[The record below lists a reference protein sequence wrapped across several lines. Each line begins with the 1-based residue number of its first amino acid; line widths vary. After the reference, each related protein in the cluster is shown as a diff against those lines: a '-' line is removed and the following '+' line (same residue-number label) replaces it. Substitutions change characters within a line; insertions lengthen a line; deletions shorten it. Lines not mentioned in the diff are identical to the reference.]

1 MSVDD
6 NETTNICTWDSDLFC
21 PPDAPSLWKAGKKN

>member
-6 NETTNICTWDSDLFC
+6 NETTSICTEDSDLFC
-21 PPDAPSLWKAGKKN
+21 PPDALSLWKAGKKH